1 MSKKRNKN
9 QRKKQVKTRSRKT
22 PVESSPSSHRAT
34 NLESEWADAY
44 QAPEVQ
50 THVAGG
56 GAIGRMKDMMT
67 HGEEGNDASLLH
79 KRRGCGELLLW
90 LAGGSVVFWV
100 IMRLLAAFA
109 ET

>member
-1 MSKKRNKN
+1 
-9 QRKKQVKTRSRKT
+9 
-22 PVESSPSSHRAT
+22 
-34 NLESEWADAY
+34 
-44 QAPEVQ
+44 
-50 THVAGG
+50 
-56 GAIGRMKDMMT
+56 MKDMMT